1 MNSFILKGNICYSIS
16 KTKIKTLSGYV
27 VCKDGKCV
35 GVFEEFPEEYK
46 ALELR
51 DLKDWL
57 IIPGMVDLHIHAPQY
72 AFRGIGMDYE
82 LIEWLNAQTFPENFS
97 GKFWAENDGDD
108 YELHVELK
116 ADDMNIDL
124 RDELISVSKS
134 GKNAAAKGVM
144 GKIRAVA
151 ETMLLAAFDSTL
163 PPPLPEGEFYDSY
176 GFNMGF
182 GYIDPVIACETGYVY
197 SWSLFNYKTAVEE
210 KEEDAYAEL
219 ERSIVA
225 KLADDIIV
233 GVRGKNVEI
242 VVKKSFGF
250 LYDSDIEK

>member
-1 MNSFILKGNICYSIS
+1 MKSNIC
-16 KTKIKTLSGYV
+16 KLN
-27 VCKDGKCV
+27 KDLTCLKAVLAEVEKVTTYNGLEDK
-35 GVFEEFPEEYK
+35 K
-46 ALELR
+46 ALRLRLLAEELCGM
-51 DLKDWL
+51 LPGL
-57 IIPGMVDLHIHAPQY
+57 I
-72 AFRGIGMDYE
+72 
-82 LIEWLNAQTFPENFS
+82 ENFS
-97 GKFWAENDGDD
+97 GEFWAENDGDN

-151 ETMLLAAFDSTL
+151 ETMLLAASDPTL
-163 PPPLPEGEFYDSY
+163 PPMPVDGEFYDY
-176 GFNMGF
+176 HGFNMGF
-182 GYIDPVIACETGYVY
+182 GYIDPTIALETGYIY
-197 SWSLFNYKTAVEE
+197 SWSLYNYKTAVEE
-210 KEEDAYAEL
+210 NEEDAYAEL

-242 VVKKSFGF
+242 IVKKSF
-250 LYDSDIEK
+250 

>member
-1 MNSFILKGNICYSIS
+1 MKSNICNLN
-16 KTKIKTLSGYV
+16 KDLTCLEAVLAEVEKVTKYNSLEDK
-27 VCKDGKCV
+27 
-35 GVFEEFPEEYK
+35 K
-46 ALELR
+46 ALRLRLLAEELCGM
-51 DLKDWL
+51 L
-57 IIPGMVDLHIHAPQY
+57 PGLV
-72 AFRGIGMDYE
+72 
-82 LIEWLNAQTFPENFS
+82 ENFS
-97 GKFWAENDGDD
+97 GEFWAENDGDD

-134 GKNAAAKGVM
+134 GKNAAAKGIM

-151 ETMLLAAFDSTL
+151 ETMLLAASDPNLQTL
-163 PPPLPEGEFYDSY
+163 PSGEFYDY
-176 GFNMGF
+176 HGYNMGF
-182 GYIDPVIACETGYVY
+182 GYIAPGMEAELGCIYT
-197 SWSLFNYKTAVEE
+197 WSLFNYKTAVED
-210 KEEDAYAEL
+210 KEDEYAEL

-250 LYDSDIEK
+250 LYDFTKGKK

>member
-1 MNSFILKGNICYSIS
+1 MKSNICKLNEDLTCLGTVLAEVEKVTTYNGLED
-16 KTKIKTLSGYV
+16 KKALRLRLLAEELCGMLSG
-27 VCKDGKCV
+27 
-35 GVFEEFPEEYK
+35 
-46 ALELR
+46 
-51 DLKDWL
+51 L
-57 IIPGMVDLHIHAPQY
+57 IQ
-72 AFRGIGMDYE
+72 
-82 LIEWLNAQTFPENFS
+82 NFS

-151 ETMLLAAFDSTL
+151 ETMLLAASDPTLQTL
-163 PPPLPEGEFYDSY
+163 PAGEFYDY
-176 GFNMGF
+176 HGFNMGF
-182 GYIDPVIACETGYVY
+182 GYIDPMISCETGYVC

-250 LYDSDIEK
+250 LYDFTKGK

>member
-1 MNSFILKGNICYSIS
+1 MKSNICKLNEDLTCLEAVLAEVEKVTSYNGLED
-16 KTKIKTLSGYV
+16 K
-27 VCKDGKCV
+27 
-35 GVFEEFPEEYK
+35 K
-46 ALELR
+46 ALRLRLLAEELCGM
-51 DLKDWL
+51 L
-57 IIPGMVDLHIHAPQY
+57 PGLV
-72 AFRGIGMDYE
+72 
-82 LIEWLNAQTFPENFS
+82 ENFS
-97 GKFWAENDGDD
+97 GEFWAENDGET

-116 ADDMNIDL
+116 ADDMSLDI

-151 ETMLLAAFDSTL
+151 ETMLLMASDPTL
-163 PPPLPEGEFYDSY
+163 MEPLPDGEFYDY
-176 GFNMGF
+176 NGFNMGV
-182 GYIDPVIACETGYVY
+182 GYIDPIIAYETGYIC

-210 KEEDAYAEL
+210 KEDEYAEL

-242 VVKKSFGF
+242 VVKKSFS
-250 LYDSDIEK
+250 L

>member
-1 MNSFILKGNICYSIS
+1 MKSNICKLNEDLTCLKAVLAEVEKVTTYNGLED
-16 KTKIKTLSGYV
+16 K
-27 VCKDGKCV
+27 
-35 GVFEEFPEEYK
+35 K
-46 ALELR
+46 ALRLRLLAEELCGM
-51 DLKDWL
+51 LPGL
-57 IIPGMVDLHIHAPQY
+57 I
-72 AFRGIGMDYE
+72 
-82 LIEWLNAQTFPENFS
+82 ENFS
-97 GKFWAENDGDD
+97 GEFWAENEGET

-134 GKNAAAKGVM
+134 GKNAAAKGIM

-151 ETMLLAAFDSTL
+151 ETMLLAASDPTL
-163 PPPLPEGEFYDSY
+163 PVPCGEFYDCH

-182 GYIDPVIACETGYVY
+182 GYIDPVNSCETGYVY
-197 SWSLFNYKTAVEE
+197 SWSLYNYKEAVEGN
-210 KEEDAYAEL
+210 EDDAFAEL

-242 VVKKSFGF
+242 VVKKSFS
-250 LYDSDIEK
+250 LC

>member
-1 MNSFILKGNICYSIS
+1 MKSNIC
-16 KTKIKTLSGYV
+16 KLNKDLTCLETVLSEV
-27 VCKDGKCV
+27 EKVT
-35 GVFEEFPEEYK
+35 EYNGLEDKK
-46 ALELR
+46 ALRLRLLAEELCGM
-51 DLKDWL
+51 L
-57 IIPGMVDLHIHAPQY
+57 PGLTQ
-72 AFRGIGMDYE
+72 
-82 LIEWLNAQTFPENFS
+82 NFS
-97 GKFWAENDGDD
+97 GEFWAKNDGDD

-151 ETMLLAAFDSTL
+151 ETMLLVASDPTL
-163 PPPLPEGEFYDSY
+163 SVPCGEFYDYY
-176 GFNMGF
+176 GYNMSV
-182 GYIDPVIACETGYVY
+182 GYIDPTIAVETGYTY
-197 SWSLFNYKTAVEE
+197 SWSLYSYKTAVEE
-210 KEEDAYAEL
+210 KEDEYAEL

-242 VVKKSFGF
+242 VVKKSFG
-250 LYDSDIEK
+250 L

>member
-1 MNSFILKGNICYSIS
+1 MKSNICKLNADLTCLEAVLAEVEKVTTYNALED
-16 KTKIKTLSGYV
+16 K
-27 VCKDGKCV
+27 
-35 GVFEEFPEEYK
+35 K
-46 ALELR
+46 ALRLRLLAEELCGM
-51 DLKDWL
+51 LPGL
-57 IIPGMVDLHIHAPQY
+57 IQ
-72 AFRGIGMDYE
+72 
-82 LIEWLNAQTFPENFS
+82 NFS

-116 ADDMNIDL
+116 AEDMNIDL

-134 GKNAAAKGVM
+134 GKNTAAKGIM

-151 ETMLLAAFDSTL
+151 ETMLLSAFDPTL
-163 PPPLPEGEFYDSY
+163 PAPTDEFYDYSGY
-176 GFNMGF
+176 NMGF
-182 GYIDPVIACETGYVY
+182 GYVDPTLAVGTGFSY

-210 KEEDAYAEL
+210 KEDEYAEL

-242 VVKKSFGF
+242 IVKKS
-250 LYDSDIEK
+250 Y

>member
-1 MNSFILKGNICYSIS
+1 MKSNICKLNEDLTCLEAVLAEVEKVTTYNGLED
-16 KTKIKTLSGYV
+16 K
-27 VCKDGKCV
+27 
-35 GVFEEFPEEYK
+35 K
-46 ALELR
+46 ALRLRLLAEELCGM
-51 DLKDWL
+51 L
-57 IIPGMVDLHIHAPQY
+57 PGLV
-72 AFRGIGMDYE
+72 
-82 LIEWLNAQTFPENFS
+82 ENFS

-151 ETMLLAAFDSTL
+151 ETMLLVASDPTLQTL
-163 PPPLPEGEFYDSY
+163 PAGEFYDY
-176 GFNMGF
+176 HGYNMGF
-182 GYIDPVIACETGYVY
+182 GYIDPTIALETGYIY
-197 SWSLFNYKTAVEE
+197 SWSLFNYKTAVKE

-250 LYDSDIEK
+250 IYDFIKGK

>member
-1 MNSFILKGNICYSIS
+1 MKSNICKLNEDLACLEALLAEVEKVTAYNGLED
-16 KTKIKTLSGYV
+16 K
-27 VCKDGKCV
+27 
-35 GVFEEFPEEYK
+35 K
-46 ALELR
+46 ALRLRLLAEELCGM
-51 DLKDWL
+51 LPGL
-57 IIPGMVDLHIHAPQY
+57 IV
-72 AFRGIGMDYE
+72 
-82 LIEWLNAQTFPENFS
+82 NFS
-97 GKFWAENDGDD
+97 GEFWAENEGDD

-134 GKNAAAKGVM
+134 GKNAAAKGIM

-151 ETMLLAAFDSTL
+151 ETMLLAASDPTL
-163 PPPLPEGEFYDSY
+163 QTLSAGEFYDYY
-176 GFNMGF
+176 GYNMGF
-182 GYIDPVIACETGYVY
+182 GYIDPTIAVETEYLY

-210 KEEDAYAEL
+210 KEDEYAEL

-242 VVKKSFGF
+242 VVKKSFA
-250 LYDSDIEK
+250 L

>member
-1 MNSFILKGNICYSIS
+1 MKSNICKLNEDLTCLETVLAEVEKVTSYNG
-16 KTKIKTLSGYV
+16 LE
-27 VCKDGKCV
+27 GK
-35 GVFEEFPEEYK
+35 K
-46 ALELR
+46 ALRLRLLAEELCGM
-51 DLKDWL
+51 LPGL
-57 IIPGMVDLHIHAPQY
+57 IQ
-72 AFRGIGMDYE
+72 
-82 LIEWLNAQTFPENFS
+82 NFS
-97 GKFWAENDGDD
+97 GEFWAENNGDE

-124 RDELISVSKS
+124 REELISVSKS
-134 GKNAAAKGVM
+134 GKNAAAKGIM

-151 ETMLLAAFDSTL
+151 ETMLLTASDPTIQ
-163 PPPLPEGEFYDSY
+163 PLPVGEFYDY
-176 GFNMGF
+176 HGYNMGF
-182 GYIDPVIACETGYVY
+182 GYIDPSVASETGYIY

-242 VVKKSFGF
+242 VVKKSFG
-250 LYDSDIEK
+250 IA

>member
-1 MNSFILKGNICYSIS
+1 MKSNICKLNEDLTCLGTVLAEVEKVTTYIGLED
-16 KTKIKTLSGYV
+16 K
-27 VCKDGKCV
+27 
-35 GVFEEFPEEYK
+35 K
-46 ALELR
+46 ALRLRLLAEELCGM
-51 DLKDWL
+51 LPGL
-57 IIPGMVDLHIHAPQY
+57 I
-72 AFRGIGMDYE
+72 
-82 LIEWLNAQTFPENFS
+82 ENFS
-97 GKFWAENDGDD
+97 GEFWAENDGDD

-151 ETMLLAAFDSTL
+151 ESMLLVAADPTL
-163 PPPLPEGEFYDSY
+163 QIPLSAGEYYDY
-176 GFNMGF
+176 HGFNMGF
-182 GYIDPVIACETGYVY
+182 GYIDPAISCDPEYVY
-197 SWSLFNYKTAVEE
+197 AWSLISYKTAVEE
-210 KEEDAYAEL
+210 KEDAYAEL

-242 VVKKSFGF
+242 IVKKSFG
-250 LYDSDIEK
+250 L